1 MTALEAAQRIEAMEK
16 RIAQL
21 GVHKAEL
28 MERLAYMKLLSVVF
42 FGEADVQ

>member
-28 MERLAYMKLLSVVF
+28 MDGA
-42 FGEADVQ
+42 FGLHEASIGSFLW

>member
-1 MTALEAAQRIEAMEK
+1 MTALEAAQRIE